1 MKNGQMIVN
10 QNNEESKEESDLFY
24 TLSKNGITTYINNK
38 PIDFIKIEEWLE
50 ERELLKNIRGL

>member
-1 MKNGQMIVN
+1 L
-10 QNNEESKEESDLFY
+10 KEDSDLFY

-50 ERELLKNIRGL
+50 ERELFKNIRGL